1 MVYSDRKVSYYYL
14 RAVKVKAGI
23 SQSVDQDQDKIKSG
37 RTCDSQW
44 RKRDAVKRSE
54 KPEETREAGGD
65 AVRTR
70 EDGFNRQRRSR
81 ERKNREKKK

>member
-1 MVYSDRKVSYYYL
+1 M
-14 RAVKVKAGI
+14 
-23 SQSVDQDQDKIKSG
+23 
-37 RTCDSQW
+37 
-44 RKRDAVKRSE
+44 KRSE

-81 ERKNREKKK
+81 ERKNREKRKEKKNRKFPVLTRVRKTPLKAVTKIPY